1 MSDWKNLFPKD
12 NIFYETENGI
22 LYNGDCLEIM
32 SKFPEN
38 SVDLV
43 LTDPPYGTT
52 ACSWDAIIPF
62 ESMWRELKRVRKE
75 NTAIVLFGTEP
86 FSSLLRVSNLQE
98 YRYDWIWDKVIGT
111 NYLNAKKMH
120 TKGFEKISVFYKK
133 LPVYNP
139 QMENGK
145 PYFDKR
151 KNKQK
156 ERIKK
161 EIYKSIPLQQ
171 GRINDGVRFPRGI
184 IKISARTNNPFHPTQ
199 KPLALMEYLIK
210 TYSNEGDLVL
220 DFTCGSGTTLVACER
235 LNRKWIG
242 IEINQEYCKISKFRI
257 EKELKNKKNKL
268 KNKLFE

>member
-1 MSDWKNLFPKD
+1 MNDWKNLFPKE

-22 LYNGDCLEIM
+22 LYNGDCLKIM

-98 YRYDWIWDKVIGT
+98 YRYDWIW
-111 NYLNAKKMH
+111 KK
-120 TKGFEKISVFYKK
+120 TKASNFQLCRKQPMKYHENIMVFYKK
-133 LPVYNP
+133 FLTFNLF
-139 QMENGK
+139 NLRKLDK
-145 PYFDKR
+145 PIKSSR
-151 KNKQK
+151 KNKGANLGHCIDKGNYYQT
-156 ERIKK
+156 ETGFHSSIL
-161 EIYKSIPLQQ
+161 EFSNKS
-171 GRINDGVRFPRGI
+171 GKGY
-184 IKISARTNNPFHPTQ
+184 SYHPTQ
-199 KPLALMEYLIK
+199 KPVALMEYLIK
-210 TYSNEGDLVL
+210 TYTNEGDLVL
-220 DFTCGSGTTLVACER
+220 DFTCGSGTTLVACEK
-235 LNRKWIG
+235 LNRKWVG
-242 IEINQEYCKISKFRI
+242 IEISKEYCEITKQRI
-257 EKELKNKKNKL
+257 EEEVKIKKKKL